1 MISSDLQQ
9 TNYKHTLGYK
19 FLEGFACR
27 CHELEGKCAGAVVV
41 AADGVQIVV
50 GIALIYTV
58 TLSLRFTL
66 LRRELR
72 EDRAVVSH
80 SVELIPATIALVQ
93 DEGSA

>member
-19 FLEGFACR
+19 LLEGFACR
-27 CHELEGKCAGAVVV
+27 CHELEGKCAGAVVA

-58 TLSLRFTL
+58 TLSL
-66 LRRELR
+66 
-72 EDRAVVSH
+72 
-80 SVELIPATIALVQ
+80 
-93 DEGSA
+93 